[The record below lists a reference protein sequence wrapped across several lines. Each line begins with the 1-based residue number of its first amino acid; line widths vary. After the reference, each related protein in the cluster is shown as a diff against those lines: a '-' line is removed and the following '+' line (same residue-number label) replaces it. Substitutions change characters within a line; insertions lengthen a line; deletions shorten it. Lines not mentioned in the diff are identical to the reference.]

1 MSCQGVPF
9 RDTCLTPLTFWLR
22 GVPDSPPCTRLC
34 MSREQCPYQDARAFQ
49 YAFVAGVLRVEYL
62 KEALQQ
68 RRPALQGVAPF
79 VTIHVTTREGCDDR
93 AMTECGMHHFP
104 VHVWSHPHSDV
115 LRDPVV
121 LRPFCVFGSASS
133 CLLIDA
139 SVYVG
144 TVHVTDVA
152 HLTDSFR
159 ESALSALELMNE
171 RNPGRTHRGYKRKVN
186 LVMSILSTATNTAN
200 WTSKKLKSL
209 AEVIPGMIDIPAVVP
224 FRPGFRN
231 VGLPNLIPRS
241 QVQVALK
248 AAVEAVHTSSLT
260 YGGVVVLGDDDS
272 GKKKTTHILID
283 NSRFPE
289 EAFIHKHR
297 VAAIASATTYAA
309 WQKWNLP
316 SGTFASVASYRLI
329 VRQGIGNVV
338 VSPPLDDLVDV
349 HGIRLD
355 PAKDHHAVMML
366 VGNVHDHVHIVAAL
380 GRASSALIPKL
391 IGTSTDDSN
400 DIAVLSHLAK
410 EAALLELTLALGKGI
425 AQHEERSSSMS
436 SSTASR
442 FEASEESRVDR
453 QLQLTWRRPHTIS
466 CLPRRAS

>member
-1 MSCQGVPF
+1 MSRQDFTF
-9 RDTCLTPLTFWLR
+9 RDTRLTP
-22 GVPDSPPCTRLC
+22 
-34 MSREQCPYQDARAFQ
+34 FQ
-49 YAFVAGVLRVEYL
+49 YVFVTGELNLDHLQSALQRHRPDLAGVIPDVS
-62 KEALQQ
+62 
-68 RRPALQGVAPF
+68 
-79 VTIHVTTREGCDDR
+79 IHVTTREGHDDK
-93 AMTECGMHHFP
+93 ATTESGMHHYP
-104 VHVWSHPHSDV
+104 IHVWKYPHSDV

-121 LRPFCVFGSASS
+121 WEPFCVFGSALS
-133 CLLIDA
+133 CLRA
-139 SVYVG
+139 SSDVG
-144 TVHVTDVA
+144 GPLHVTDVA
-152 HLTDSFR
+152 ELTDSFR

-171 RNPGRTHRGYKRKVN
+171 RNPGRTHRGYKRKVS
-186 LVMSILSTATNTAN
+186 LVMSILSTATDTAN

-224 FRPGFRN
+224 FRPGSRN
-231 VGLPNLIPRS
+231 VDLPNLIPRS

-260 YGGVVVLGDDDS
+260 YGGVVVLGDDS
-272 GKKKTTHILID
+272 RNKKTTHILID

-380 GRASSALIPKL
+380 GRASSAQIPKP
-391 IGTSTDDSN
+391 IGISSDDFN
-400 DIAVLSHLAK
+400 DISHLSHLAQ
-410 EAALLELTLALGKGI
+410 EAALLQLTLALRQGI
-425 AQHEERSSSMS
+425 AQHEDRSSSMR

-442 FEASEESRVDR
+442 YGASEESRADR
-453 QLQLTWRRPHTIS
+453 QLQLTWRRPHTRS

>member
-1 MSCQGVPF
+1 MCYSAGLSYVHPM
-9 RDTCLTPLTFWLR
+9 PLA
-22 GVPDSPPCTRLC
+22 RL
-34 MSREQCPYQDARAFQ
+34 
-49 YAFVAGVLRVEYL
+49 
-62 KEALQQ
+62 
-68 RRPALQGVAPF
+68 
-79 VTIHVTTREGCDDR
+79 
-93 AMTECGMHHFP
+93 
-104 VHVWSHPHSDV
+104 
-115 LRDPVV
+115 
-121 LRPFCVFGSASS
+121 GSASS

-144 TVHVTDVA
+144 TVHVTDVT

-171 RNPGRTHRGYKRKVN
+171 RNPGRTHRGYKRKVS

-224 FRPGFRN
+224 FRPGSRN

-260 YGGVVVLGDDDS
+260 YGGVVVLGDDS

-380 GRASSALIPKL
+380 GRASSALIQL

-442 FEASEESRVDR
+442 YEASEVIREAELRGVSSSR
-453 QLQLTWRRPHTIS
+453 
-466 CLPRRAS
+466 

>member
-1 MSCQGVPF
+1 M
-9 RDTCLTPLTFWLR
+9 
-22 GVPDSPPCTRLC
+22 
-34 MSREQCPYQDARAFQ
+34 FQ
-49 YAFVAGVLRVEYL
+49 YAFVAGQLNVDYL
-62 KEALQQ
+62 QEALQLH
-68 RRPALQGVAPF
+68 RPALKGVDPF
-79 VTIHVTTREGCDDR
+79 ATIHVTTREGFDDK

-224 FRPGFRN
+224 FRPGSRN
-231 VGLPNLIPRS
+231 VDLPNLIPRS

-283 NSRFPE
+283 NSSFPE

-316 SGTFASVASYRLI
+316 SGTFASLASYRLI

-380 GRASSALIPKL
+380 GRASSAVIPRP
-391 IGTSTDDSN
+391 TDNSWM
-400 DIAVLSHLAK
+400 SHLVK
-410 EAALLELTLALGKGI
+410 EAALLQLTLALRQGI
-425 AQHEERSSSMS
+425 AQHEDRSSSMR

-442 FEASEESRVDR
+442 YGASEESRADR
-453 QLQLTWRRPHTIS
+453 QLQLTWRRPHTRS